1 VCTIL
6 SFEERRDPQFGR
18 EAARSLLNQLLL
30 SDDISQV
37 DLPYILACYYWI
49 RRHYQGNPSRLSP
62 ILRTQCNER
71 QRKIYTQFKR
81 LSSIQNDAE
90 LAQRLTG
97 VDAYDNPLRLLAF
110 VELYVEYRGPFHVPE
125 LLQRISDGRKTSQ
138 YQGSTL
144 NHLSKAC
151 LGSLLDLVATV
162 VYKVGQYLAR
172 RSCKC
177 HEMQAA
183 ADGISRILC
192 LSNEIDIGKIFYGV
206 APKLKGGEI
215 ALCYS
220 MLLATGLGDDTQR
233 NEMWGTLLRALM
245 PSAGGQVERTAF
257 VVSGILIVICW
268 SKEGA
273 PVLFPGLYK
282 ELLERR
288 LTSAAAAVWERLQGT
303 MAAWAAL
310 VDEVERYWT
319 TTSKQWRE
327 RECTGEVERNREVSS
342 PGADAP
348 ARKKSK
354 RNAAK
359 ARMC

>member
-71 QRKIYTQFKR
+71 QRKIYTHFNTI
-81 LSSIQNDAE
+81 SSIQNDAE

-110 VELYVEYRGPFHVPE
+110 IELYVEYRGPFHVPE
-125 LLQRISDGRKTSQ
+125 LLRRISNGRKTSQ

-162 VYKVGQYLAR
+162 VYKVGQHLTR
-172 RSCKC
+172 RSCTYL
-177 HEMQAA
+177 EMQAA
-183 ADGISRILC
+183 ADGISMILC

-233 NEMWGTLLRALM
+233 NEMWGTLLRAVA
-245 PSAGGQVERTAF
+245 PSAGGQVECTTFAVSAT
-257 VVSGILIVICW
+257 VVVIHL

-282 ELLERR
+282 ELLDRR
-288 LTSAAAAVWERLQGT
+288 LTSAAARVWERLHGT
-303 MAAWAAL
+303 MATWAAL
-310 VDEVERYWT
+310 VGEVERYWRMT
-319 TTSKQWRE
+319 RKQWTE
-327 RECTGEVERNREVSS
+327 REVERNGEEAN

-348 ARKKSK
+348 ARKNSK
-354 RNAAK
+354 RSAAK
-359 ARMC
+359 TRMS